1 MNDDDKKEKDS
12 NAPRSEGRRHDQK
25 REKPKDLKKVIKN
38 MLLAMKKYMV
48 TIVFCILMGM
58 GAAILSIIGPHVLS
72 DLADTITAGISVNKD
87 AFEDITKTITSNL
100 VVLQDEEFVRTMTSL
115 DYSKSS
121 EVFNSDEYTKE
132 EQEVLQSVLDGDTSK
147 IKDLSDNVIY
157 TLLTDVTYR
166 GVVITKDERLPI
178 FKAYIND
185 KEGMEKGLII
195 FTSLPN
201 KVKEAILPPFT
212 YNEVEISTDDQI
224 EYINT
229 MSKVNTTDVNQL
241 YSSIDTLPSSIKAL
255 VESKMDMDKIHD
267 IVRVLVIIYILS
279 SIFDLVEE
287 ITMADVSNNFAKD
300 LRNEISK
307 KINRLPLKY
316 FDNHAYGDVLSLVTN
331 DVDAINQALNNSL
344 GILVASVTL
353 LVGSTIMMFVTNVLM
368 AVAAVV
374 SSLVGFF
381 FMIVIVKYSQKYFEL
396 RQKSLA
402 KVNGHIEEIYS
413 AHNVVKAYN
422 GEKDA
427 KEEFTKLNEER
438 YDADI
443 KSEFFGGATH
453 PFMGFVGNLGYVAVC
468 ITGAILVIEKGMNYG
483 SIVAFMIYIRL
494 FTNPLTQIAQAIT
507 NIQTSAAG
515 AERVFDFLEEPEME
529 DESNL
534 KFKLNRSNIKG
545 NIEFKHVKFG
555 YDDDKI
561 IIKDFNCKV
570 KAGQKIAI
578 VGPTGAGKTTMV
590 NLLMKF
596 YNIKDGDI
604 IIDGTSIKEMSRDD
618 VHRLFIMILQDTW
631 LFNGTIRDNIKFS
644 NENVS
649 DGQIWEAL
657 KVVGID
663 HFVRSLPGGL
673 DYVIGDQETI
683 SAGQK
688 QLLTIARGM
697 IENAPFLILDE
708 ATSSVD
714 TRTEEL
720 VQEAMDKLTVG
731 RTSFIIAHRLSTIRN
746 ADIILVMDHGNII
759 EQGNHE
765 ELMKK
770 NGFYADLYLSQFKK

>member
-1 MNDDDKKEKDS
+1 MNNEEKKES
-12 NAPRSEGRRHDQK
+12 NAPAGPGRRNAK
-25 REKPKDLKKVIKN
+25 REKPKDLKKVIIN
-38 MLLAMKKYMV
+38 MLHSMKKYMF
-48 TIVFCILMGM
+48 TIVLCVLMGM
-58 GAAILSIIGPHVLS
+58 GAAILSIYGPHVLS
-72 DLADTITAGISVNKD
+72 DLADTIAAGISVNKD
-87 AFEDITKTITSNL
+87 AFVEITTTITNNL
-100 VVLQDEEFVRTMTSL
+100 GSLKDETFINAISTL
-115 DYSKSS
+115 NFNKAS

-132 EQEVLQSVLDGDTSK
+132 EQDTLREVMNGDTSK

-157 TLLTDVTYR
+157 TLLDDVIYK
-166 GVVITKDERLPI
+166 GVVITKDQRLSI
-178 FKAYIND
+178 FKTFISDMDEEA
-185 KEGMEKGLII
+185 KGLLI
-195 FTSLPN
+195 FTSLPYAL
-201 KVKEAILPPFT
+201 KEQVLPAFI
-212 YNEVEISTDDQI
+212 YNNVEISTNDQI

-229 MSKVNTTDVNQL
+229 MSKVSTTDVNEL
-241 YSSIDTLPSSIKAL
+241 YSSIDSLPSSIKGL
-255 VESKMDMDKIHD
+255 IESKMDMDKIYD
-267 IVRVLVIIYILS
+267 IVKVLSIIYIISTIL
-279 SIFDLVEE
+279 DLVEE
-287 ITMADVSNNFAKD
+287 ITMADVSNNYSKD
-300 LRNEISK
+300 LRDEISK

-353 LVGSTIMMFVTNVLM
+353 LVGSVIMMFVTNYLM
-368 AVAAVV
+368 ALAAVL
-374 SSLVGFF
+374 SSLVGFL
-381 FMIVIVKYSQKYFEL
+381 FMFTVVGYSQKFFEL
-396 RQKSLA
+396 RQKSIA
-402 KVNGHIEEIYS
+402 KINGHIEEIYS
-413 AHNVVKAYN
+413 SHNVVKAYN
-422 GEKDA
+422 GEKKA
-427 KEEFTKLNEER
+427 KEEFIALNGER
-438 YDADI
+438 YDADL
-443 KSEFFGGATH
+443 KSEFFGGAMH

-483 SIVAFMIYIRL
+483 TIVAFMIYVRL
-494 FTNPLTQIAQAIT
+494 FTNPLSQIAQAMT
-507 NIQTSAAG
+507 NVQTSAAG
-515 AERVFDFLEEPEME
+515 AERVFTFLEEKEMA
-529 DESNL
+529 DESDL
-534 KFKLNRSNIKG
+534 RFKLDRSNVKG

-555 YDDDKI
+555 YDEDNV

-570 KAGQKIAI
+570 KAGEKVAI

-596 YNIKDGDI
+596 YDIKDGDI

-649 DGQIWEAL
+649 DGQIWDAL

-663 HFVRSLPGGL
+663 HFVHSLPGGL
-673 DYVIGDQETI
+673 DYEIGDQDNI

>member
-1 MNDDDKKEKDS
+1 MNNEEKKES
-12 NAPRSEGRRHDQK
+12 NAPAGPGRRNAK
-25 REKPKDLKKVIKN
+25 REKPKDLKKVIIN
-38 MLLAMKKYMV
+38 MLHSMKKYMF
-48 TIVFCILMGM
+48 TIVLCVLMGM
-58 GAAILSIIGPHVLS
+58 GAAILSIYGPHVLS
-72 DLADTITAGISVNKD
+72 ELADTIASGISVNKD
-87 AFEDITKTITSNL
+87 AFVEITTTITNNL
-100 VVLQDEEFVRTMTSL
+100 GSLKDETFINAISTL
-115 DYSKSS
+115 NFNKAS

-132 EQEVLQSVLDGDTSK
+132 EQDTLREVMNGDTSK
-147 IKDLSDNVIY
+147 LKDLSDNVIY
-157 TLLTDVTYR
+157 TLLDDVIYK
-166 GVVITKDERLPI
+166 GVVITKDQRLSI
-178 FKAYIND
+178 FKTFISDMDEEA
-185 KEGMEKGLII
+185 KGLLI
-195 FTSLPN
+195 FTSLPYAL
-201 KVKEAILPPFT
+201 KEQVLPAFT
-212 YNEVEISTDDQI
+212 YNNVEISTNDQI

-229 MSKVNTTDVNQL
+229 MSKVSTTDVNEL
-241 YSSIDTLPSSIKAL
+241 YSSIDSLPSSIKGL
-255 VESKMDMDKIHD
+255 IESKMNMDKIYD
-267 IVRVLVIIYILS
+267 IVKVLSIIYIISTIL
-279 SIFDLVEE
+279 DLVEE
-287 ITMADVSNNFAKD
+287 ITMADVSNNYSKD
-300 LRNEISK
+300 LRDEISK

-353 LVGSTIMMFVTNVLM
+353 LVGSVIMMFVTNYLM
-368 AVAAVV
+368 ALAAVL
-374 SSLVGFF
+374 SSLVGFL
-381 FMIVIVKYSQKYFEL
+381 FMFTVVGYSQKFFEL
-396 RQKSLA
+396 RQKSIA
-402 KVNGHIEEIYS
+402 KINGHIEEIYS
-413 AHNVVKAYN
+413 SHNVVKAYN
-422 GEKDA
+422 GEKKA
-427 KEEFTKLNEER
+427 KEEFIALNGER
-438 YDADI
+438 YDADL
-443 KSEFFGGATH
+443 KSEFFGGAMH

-483 SIVAFMIYIRL
+483 TIVAFMIYVRL
-494 FTNPLTQIAQAIT
+494 FTNPLSQIAQAMT
-507 NIQTSAAG
+507 NVQTSAAG
-515 AERVFDFLEEPEME
+515 AERVFTFLEEKEMA
-529 DESNL
+529 DESDL
-534 KFKLNRSNIKG
+534 RFKLDRSNVKG

-555 YDDDKI
+555 YDEDNV

-570 KAGQKIAI
+570 KAGEKVAI

-596 YNIKDGDI
+596 YDIKDGDI

-649 DGQIWEAL
+649 DGQIWDAL

-663 HFVRSLPGGL
+663 HFVHSLPGGL
-673 DYVIGDQETI
+673 DYEIGDQENI